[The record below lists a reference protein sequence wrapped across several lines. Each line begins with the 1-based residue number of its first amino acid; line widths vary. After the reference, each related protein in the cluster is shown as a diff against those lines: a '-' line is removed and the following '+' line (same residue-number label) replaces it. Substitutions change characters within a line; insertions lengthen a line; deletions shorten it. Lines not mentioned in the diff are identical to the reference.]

1 MYNLSNLIL
10 ILILILFILGL
21 YFSYSNSLT
30 EGLVTEKQYYE
41 RNKADCRENNN
52 QKYKKE
58 KIAGCTLSK
67 NTKYDYC
74 DTRTYDILSN
84 KNNNYPKSNVLDWIK
99 QCYNPE
105 VTELPLLDKD
115 KKQITTAQKFPK
127 TNSQPIPLKC
137 ETVNGEEYPKCTTY
151 GELNSGLSVETH
163 TELGTY
169 SPKMKYFSPYV
180 KPPTD
185 GKVGE
190 NETCCGGW
198 DILKL
203 DMPECSEGTIFN
215 KDEKRCVPSSEKKS
229 SNDDTNIS
237 DQDDQTVFGGG
248 TYKTQS
254 KCNNYNHARERKE
267 ECNKDS
273 DCEYVDEPGINGHLS
288 TIGCQPKTMVSFFK
302 KELKDKHYVK
312 PNYSGNVFAEEAGN
326 PYMTNKDIELQKK
339 INSDKIISGQMPVD
353 ADGKKETVI
362 KGTGNNNIA
371 EELKI
376 LLNPWLQSTLQHLQ
390 PKTYHELIEKASV
403 SLQQKL
409 LEGRFMNDP
418 DAPEPANA
426 WGSCLQDNP
435 SQDGSIT
442 IIGRG
447 PENKSN

>member
-1 MYNLSNLIL
+1 
-10 ILILILFILGL
+10 
-21 YFSYSNSLT
+21 
-30 EGLVTEKQYYE
+30 
-41 RNKADCRENNN
+41 
-52 QKYKKE
+52 
-58 KIAGCTLSK
+58 
-67 NTKYDYC
+67 
-74 DTRTYDILSN
+74 
-84 KNNNYPKSNVLDWIK
+84 
-99 QCYNPE
+99 
-105 VTELPLLDKD
+105 
-115 KKQITTAQKFPK
+115 
-127 TNSQPIPLKC
+127 
-137 ETVNGEEYPKCTTY
+137 
-151 GELNSGLSVETH
+151 
-163 TELGTY
+163 
-169 SPKMKYFSPYV
+169 
-180 KPPTD
+180 
-185 GKVGE
+185 
-190 NETCCGGW
+190 
-198 DILKL
+198 
-203 DMPECSEGTIFN
+203 MPECSEGTIFN
-215 KDEKRCVPSSEKKS
+215 KNEKRCVPSSETKS
-229 SNDDTNIS
+229 SNDHTNIS
-237 DQDDQTVFGGG
+237 DQDHVTVFGGG

-312 PNYSGNVFAEEAGN
+312 PNHSGNVFAEEAGN